1 MGMCFGS
8 TWSAQS
14 WGKLQRSSLVW
25 EELTQCLCCGSASSS
40 APVVHLQR
48 LPITSGNLSD
58 LGAGLTQPLGATFTE
73 LTIRKAINRGLRK
86 QLCSL
91 PAVILHLLPQGST
104 QTSPKHYS
112 EQLIV
117 LFWTNVR
124 LPFLKECSEGN
135 EAAAGKCF
143 ENFLSFY
150 LSEVCATA
158 ERSPHDVWCPSPA
171 TSRACGCSLGLQ
183 LFSNTDAKSGG
194 LKVRIFR
201 LKKIQDKLITNFQ
214 KYQDPPF
221 PQENLYQ
228 INLIMLYS
236 TLLCFVTNA
245 KIHDLWSCRISAQPQ
260 PNFVPNMKPV

>member
-135 EAAAGKCF
+135 KAAASNVLKTFSLFIYLRCVQQQKEVPVMSDALHQQHHVFVDVAWVFNCF
-143 ENFLSFY
+143 QTQMLNQEDWKWEY
-150 LSEVCATA
+150 LG
-158 ERSPHDVWCPSPA
+158 WKK
-171 TSRACGCSLGLQ
+171 SRINWSQ
-183 LFSNTDAKSGG
+183 
-194 LKVRIFR
+194 IF
-201 LKKIQDKLITNFQ
+201 TNI
-214 KYQDPPF
+214 K
-221 PQENLYQ
+221 
-228 INLIMLYS
+228 
-236 TLLCFVTNA
+236 TLLSHRKTYT
-245 KIHDLWSCRISAQPQ
+245 KSTW
-260 PNFVPNMKPV
+260 